1 MPVGPAGIGSLISG
15 YRFRRLYLL
24 LSVRLS
30 CGYCGHRW
38 LFLVW
43 GGGECCFLSWQGGE
57 RIGSGYP
64 GTDPGLNPVTKGAH
78 HGDTEGT
85 AGRLLR
91 KSRIAAGF
99 ASHGAL
105 ARTLNVSRPVV
116 TKAENPAHPVPS
128 DAVLAA
134 WAGATGAG
142 MDVLTDLAQRARSGP
157 PGWFAKWADI
167 ETRASLIRWFEPLLI
182 PGLLQVEPYARAVLS
197 WKPDSAS
204 AEANLTSR
212 LARQSMLDRAE
223 LRVVILESVLYREVG
238 DAAIMG
244 EQIQHL
250 LAVGG
255 RPSVMLQVVADTTAV
270 AGALGGA
277 FAIATEG
284 IADVAAYAESNIQ
297 GVVYTDPDLIARAA
311 QCLMGCAWTRYRGR

>member
-1 MPVGPAGIGSLISG
+1 MATPREQLAEV
-15 YRFRRLYLL
+15 
-24 LSVRLS
+24 
-30 CGYCGHRW
+30 
-38 LFLVW
+38 
-43 GGGECCFLSWQGGE
+43 
-57 RIGSGYP
+57 
-64 GTDPGLNPVTKGAH
+64 
-78 HGDTEGT
+78 
-85 AGRLLR
+85 LR
-91 KSRIAAGF
+91 KSRIDAAY

-105 ARTLNVSRPVV
+105 ARKLNVSRPVV

-142 MDVLTDLAQRARSGP
+142 LDVLTDLAQRARTGP

-167 ETRASLIRWFEPLLI
+167 EARASLIRWFEPLLV
-182 PGLLQVEPYARAVLS
+182 PGLLQVESYARAVLT

-204 AEANLTSR
+204 AEVNLTTR

-223 LRVVILESVLYREVG
+223 LRVVMLGSVLNREVG
-238 DAAIMG
+238 DAAIMC

-250 LAVGG
+250 LAAGS
-255 RPSVMLQVVADTTAV
+255 RPSVVIQVVPDIPDV

-284 IADVAAYAESNIQ
+284 TVDVAAYTDSIVK
-297 GVVYTDPDLIARAA
+297 GGVYTDADLIARAVRVFDGLRA
-311 QCLMGCAWTRYRGR
+311 DALPWTQTQDLLEKAGERWTL